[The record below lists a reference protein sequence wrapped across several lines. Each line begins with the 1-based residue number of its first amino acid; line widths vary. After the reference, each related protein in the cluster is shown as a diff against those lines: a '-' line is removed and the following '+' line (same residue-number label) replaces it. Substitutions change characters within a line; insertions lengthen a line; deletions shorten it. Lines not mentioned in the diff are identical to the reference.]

1 MSNMLKTT
9 ATSNP
14 WNLPNAITMARILAV
29 PFFIWSLV
37 SFADNESPLRW
48 ISELIFIVIM
58 ASDGIDGA
66 IARKRGIVTDLGKLL
81 DPIADKALL
90 GGALVTLSILG
101 EIAWWVTIVILVR
114 ELGIT
119 VYRLVVVNQ
128 QVSVPR
134 HIRRPVR
141 AAVHRVEQGGVAQW
155 DGAEQS
161 AAALRGRLAFVK
173 MVHAQEGRA
182 LLRRLLQAGAVTEA
196 GLEGAQ
202 AAEQNPLTEDG
213 DETQA

>member
-14 WNLPNAITMARILAV
+14 WNLPNAITLARILAV

-37 SFADNESPLRW
+37 SFSDNESPLRW

-128 QVSVPR
+128 QVIAASSGGKLKTIFQGVMVGFIVSPLTAWFPYDWYRILEQSLVLVSVALTVYSGLQYVVAA
-134 HIRRPVR
+134 VR
-141 AAVHRVEQGGVAQW
+141 ARV
-155 DGAEQS
+155 
-161 AAALRGRLAFVK
+161 
-173 MVHAQEGRA
+173 
-182 LLRRLLQAGAVTEA
+182 
-196 GLEGAQ
+196 
-202 AAEQNPLTEDG
+202 
-213 DETQA
+213 

>member
-9 ATSNP
+9 DTSKP

-37 SFADNESPLRW
+37 SISNDESPMRW
-48 ISELIFIVIM
+48 VSVLIFIVIM
-58 ASDGIDGA
+58 ASDGVDGA

-119 VYRLVVVNQ
+119 VYRLMVVNQ
-128 QVSVPR
+128 KVIAASSGGKMKTIFQGVMVGFVVSPLTAWFPFDWYFLFEDGLVL
-134 HIRRPVR
+134 ISVVLTVYSGLQYVIAAVR
-141 AAVHRVEQGGVAQW
+141 A
-155 DGAEQS
+155 
-161 AAALRGRLAFVK
+161 RG
-173 MVHAQEGRA
+173 
-182 LLRRLLQAGAVTEA
+182 
-196 GLEGAQ
+196 
-202 AAEQNPLTEDG
+202 
-213 DETQA
+213 

>member
-128 QVSVPR
+128 QVIAASSGGKMKTIFQGVMVGFIVSPLTAWFPYDWYRILEQSLVLVSVALTVYSGLQYVVAA
-134 HIRRPVR
+134 VR
-141 AAVHRVEQGGVAQW
+141 ARV
-155 DGAEQS
+155 
-161 AAALRGRLAFVK
+161 
-173 MVHAQEGRA
+173 
-182 LLRRLLQAGAVTEA
+182 
-196 GLEGAQ
+196 
-202 AAEQNPLTEDG
+202 
-213 DETQA
+213 

>member
-37 SFADNESPLRW
+37 SFSDNESPLRW
-48 ISELIFIVIM
+48 FSELIFIVIM
-58 ASDGIDGA
+58 ASDGVDGA

-128 QVSVPR
+128 KVIAASSGGKMKTIFQGVMVGFVVSPLTAWFPFDWYYLLEDGLVL
-134 HIRRPVR
+134 ISVVLTVYSGLQYVVAAVR
-141 AAVHRVEQGGVAQW
+141 A
-155 DGAEQS
+155 
-161 AAALRGRLAFVK
+161 RG
-173 MVHAQEGRA
+173 
-182 LLRRLLQAGAVTEA
+182 
-196 GLEGAQ
+196 
-202 AAEQNPLTEDG
+202 
-213 DETQA
+213 

>member
-1 MSNMLKTT
+1 MSNMLKAT

-14 WNLPNAITMARILAV
+14 WNLPNAITLARILAV

-37 SFADNESPLRW
+37 SVSNDESAMRW
-48 ISELIFIVIM
+48 VSVLIFIIIM
-58 ASDGIDGA
+58 ASDGVDGA

-119 VYRLVVVNQ
+119 VYRLIVVNQ
-128 QVSVPR
+128 KVIAASSGGKMKTIFQGVMVGFIVSPLTSWFPYDWYFLFEDGLVLTSVVLTVYSGLQYV
-134 HIRRPVR
+134 IAAVR
-141 AAVHRVEQGGVAQW
+141 A
-155 DGAEQS
+155 
-161 AAALRGRLAFVK
+161 RG
-173 MVHAQEGRA
+173 
-182 LLRRLLQAGAVTEA
+182 
-196 GLEGAQ
+196 
-202 AAEQNPLTEDG
+202 
-213 DETQA
+213 

>member
-1 MSNMLKTT
+1 MTNMLKTT
-9 ATSNP
+9 ATNNP
-14 WNLPNAITMARILAV
+14 WNLPNAITIARILAV

-37 SFADNESPLRW
+37 AVSENESPLRW
-48 ISELIFIVIM
+48 FSELIFIVIM

-119 VYRLVVVNQ
+119 VYRLIVVNQ
-128 QVSVPR
+128 EVIAASSGGKMKTIFQGIMVGFIVSPLTAWFPYDCYRLLEDSLVL
-134 HIRRPVR
+134 ISVALTVYSGLQYVVAAVR
-141 AAVHRVEQGGVAQW
+141 A
-155 DGAEQS
+155 
-161 AAALRGRLAFVK
+161 RG
-173 MVHAQEGRA
+173 
-182 LLRRLLQAGAVTEA
+182 
-196 GLEGAQ
+196 
-202 AAEQNPLTEDG
+202 
-213 DETQA
+213 

>member
-58 ASDGIDGA
+58 ASDGVDGA
-66 IARKRGIVTDLGKLL
+66 IARKRGIVTELGKLL

-128 QVSVPR
+128 GVIPASTGGKLKTIFQGVMVGFVVSPLTAWF
-134 HIRRPVR
+134 P
-141 AAVHRVEQGGVAQW
+141 GVWYGWFEDCLVLASVVLTVYS
-155 DGAEQS
+155 GLEYVI
-161 AAALRGRLAFVK
+161 AAAKA
-173 MVHAQEGRA
+173 
-182 LLRRLLQAGAVTEA
+182 RR
-196 GLEGAQ
+196 
-202 AAEQNPLTEDG
+202 
-213 DETQA
+213 

>member
-1 MSNMLKTT
+1 MSNLLKAT

-14 WNLPNAITMARILAV
+14 WNLPNAITAARILAV

-37 SFADNESPLRW
+37 SISNDESPLRW
-48 ISELIFIVIM
+48 ISVLIFIVIM
-58 ASDGIDGA
+58 ASDGVDGA

-119 VYRLVVVNQ
+119 VYRLAVVNQ
-128 QVSVPR
+128 KVIAASSGGKMKTIFQGVMVGFVVSPLTAWFPFDWYYLLEDGLVL
-134 HIRRPVR
+134 ISVVLTVYSGLQYVVSAVR
-141 AAVHRVEQGGVAQW
+141 A
-155 DGAEQS
+155 
-161 AAALRGRLAFVK
+161 RG
-173 MVHAQEGRA
+173 
-182 LLRRLLQAGAVTEA
+182 
-196 GLEGAQ
+196 
-202 AAEQNPLTEDG
+202 
-213 DETQA
+213 

>member
-37 SFADNESPLRW
+37 SVSNDESSLRW
-48 ISELIFIVIM
+48 VSVLIFIIIM
-58 ASDGIDGA
+58 ASDGVDGA

-119 VYRLVVVNQ
+119 AYRLVVVNQ
-128 QVSVPR
+128 QVIAASSGGKMKTIFQGVMVGFIVSPLTAWFPFEWYFLLEDGLVLTSV
-134 HIRRPVR
+134 VLTVYSGLQYVA
-141 AAVHRVEQGGVAQW
+141 AAVHA
-155 DGAEQS
+155 
-161 AAALRGRLAFVK
+161 RG
-173 MVHAQEGRA
+173 
-182 LLRRLLQAGAVTEA
+182 
-196 GLEGAQ
+196 
-202 AAEQNPLTEDG
+202 
-213 DETQA
+213 

>member
-9 ATSNP
+9 ATNNP
-14 WNLPNAITMARILAV
+14 WNLPNAITIARILAV

-37 SFADNESPLRW
+37 AVSNSESPLRW
-48 ISELIFIVIM
+48 VSELIFIVIM

-90 GGALVTLSILG
+90 GGALVTLSVLG

-119 VYRLVVVNQ
+119 IYRLVVVNQ
-128 QVSVPR
+128 EVIAASAGGKMKTIFQGIMVGFIVSPLTAWFPFDWYRLLEDSLVL
-134 HIRRPVR
+134 ISVALTVYSGLQYVVAAVR
-141 AAVHRVEQGGVAQW
+141 A
-155 DGAEQS
+155 
-161 AAALRGRLAFVK
+161 RG
-173 MVHAQEGRA
+173 
-182 LLRRLLQAGAVTEA
+182 
-196 GLEGAQ
+196 
-202 AAEQNPLTEDG
+202 
-213 DETQA
+213 

>member
-9 ATSNP
+9 ATNNP
-14 WNLPNAITMARILAV
+14 WNLPNAITVARILAV

-37 SFADNESPLRW
+37 AISNNESPLRW
-48 ISELIFIVIM
+48 VSELIFIVIM

-128 QVSVPR
+128 QVIAASSGGKMKTIFQGVMVGFVVSPLTAWFPFEWYRLLEDSLVLISVALTVYSGLQYVVAA
-134 HIRRPVR
+134 VR
-141 AAVHRVEQGGVAQW
+141 A
-155 DGAEQS
+155 
-161 AAALRGRLAFVK
+161 RG
-173 MVHAQEGRA
+173 
-182 LLRRLLQAGAVTEA
+182 
-196 GLEGAQ
+196 
-202 AAEQNPLTEDG
+202 
-213 DETQA
+213 

>member
-1 MSNMLKTT
+1 MTNMLKTT

-37 SFADNESPLRW
+37 SFSDNESPLRW

-128 QVSVPR
+128 QVIAASSGGKMKTIFQGVMVGFIVSPLTAWFPYDWYRILEQSLVLISVALTVYSGLQYVVAA
-134 HIRRPVR
+134 VR
-141 AAVHRVEQGGVAQW
+141 A
-155 DGAEQS
+155 
-161 AAALRGRLAFVK
+161 
-173 MVHAQEGRA
+173 RA
-182 LLRRLLQAGAVTEA
+182 
-196 GLEGAQ
+196 
-202 AAEQNPLTEDG
+202 
-213 DETQA
+213 

>member
-14 WNLPNAITMARILAV
+14 WNLPNAITLARILAV

-37 SFADNESPLRW
+37 SFSDNESPLRW
-48 ISELIFIVIM
+48 FSELIFIVIM
-58 ASDGIDGA
+58 ASDGVDGA

-128 QVSVPR
+128 KVIAASSGGKMKTIFQGVMVGFVVSPLTAWFPFDWYYLLEDGLVL
-134 HIRRPVR
+134 ISVVLTVYSGLQYVVAAVR
-141 AAVHRVEQGGVAQW
+141 A
-155 DGAEQS
+155 
-161 AAALRGRLAFVK
+161 RG
-173 MVHAQEGRA
+173 
-182 LLRRLLQAGAVTEA
+182 
-196 GLEGAQ
+196 
-202 AAEQNPLTEDG
+202 
-213 DETQA
+213 

>member
-1 MSNMLKTT
+1 MSNMLKAT

-14 WNLPNAITMARILAV
+14 WNLPNAITLARILAV

-37 SFADNESPLRW
+37 SVSNDESVMRW
-48 ISELIFIVIM
+48 VSVLIFIIIM
-58 ASDGIDGA
+58 ASDGVDGA

-119 VYRLVVVNQ
+119 VYRLIVVNQ
-128 QVSVPR
+128 KVIAASSGGKMKTIFQGVMVGFIVSPLTAWFPYDWYFLFEDGLVLTSVVLTVYSGLQYV
-134 HIRRPVR
+134 IAAVR
-141 AAVHRVEQGGVAQW
+141 A
-155 DGAEQS
+155 
-161 AAALRGRLAFVK
+161 RG
-173 MVHAQEGRA
+173 
-182 LLRRLLQAGAVTEA
+182 
-196 GLEGAQ
+196 
-202 AAEQNPLTEDG
+202 
-213 DETQA
+213 

>member
-1 MSNMLKTT
+1 MKSLLKTT
-9 ATSNP
+9 PTNNP

-37 SFADNESPLRW
+37 TFADNESPLRW
-48 ISELIFIVIM
+48 FSVLIFIVIM
-58 ASDGIDGA
+58 ASDGVDGA
-66 IARKRGIVTDLGKLL
+66 IARKKGLVTNLGKLL

-128 QVSVPR
+128 KVIAASSGGKLKTIFQGVMVGFIVS
-134 HIRRPVR
+134 
-141 AAVHRVEQGGVAQW
+141 
-155 DGAEQS
+155 
-161 AAALRGRLAFVK
+161 
-173 MVHAQEGRA
+173 
-182 LLRRLLQAGAVTEA
+182 
-196 GLEGAQ
+196 
-202 AAEQNPLTEDG
+202 PLTSWFPWAWYRLFEDSLVLISVALTVYSG
-213 DETQA
+213 LQYVVSAVKARG

>member
-1 MSNMLKTT
+1 MSNMLKAT

-14 WNLPNAITMARILAV
+14 WNLPNAITLARILAV

-37 SFADNESPLRW
+37 SVSNDESPMRW
-48 ISELIFIVIM
+48 VSVLIFIIIM
-58 ASDGIDGA
+58 ASDGVDGA

-119 VYRLVVVNQ
+119 IYRLVVVNQ
-128 QVSVPR
+128 KVIAASSGGKMKTIFQGVMVGFIVSPLTSWFPYDWYFLFEDGLVLTSVVLTVYSGLQYV
-134 HIRRPVR
+134 IAAVR
-141 AAVHRVEQGGVAQW
+141 A
-155 DGAEQS
+155 
-161 AAALRGRLAFVK
+161 RG
-173 MVHAQEGRA
+173 
-182 LLRRLLQAGAVTEA
+182 
-196 GLEGAQ
+196 
-202 AAEQNPLTEDG
+202 
-213 DETQA
+213 

>member
-1 MSNMLKTT
+1 MTNMLKTT

-37 SFADNESPLRW
+37 SFSDNESPLRW
-48 ISELIFIVIM
+48 ISELIFVVIM

-128 QVSVPR
+128 RVIAASSGGKMKTIFQGVMVGFIVSPLTAWFPYDWYRILEQSLVL
-134 HIRRPVR
+134 ISVALTVYSGLQYVVAAVR
-141 AAVHRVEQGGVAQW
+141 A
-155 DGAEQS
+155 
-161 AAALRGRLAFVK
+161 
-173 MVHAQEGRA
+173 RA
-182 LLRRLLQAGAVTEA
+182 
-196 GLEGAQ
+196 
-202 AAEQNPLTEDG
+202 
-213 DETQA
+213 

>member
-37 SFADNESPLRW
+37 SFSDNVSPLRW

-128 QVSVPR
+128 QVIAASSGGKMKTIFQGVMVGFIVSPLTAWFPYDWYRILEQSLVLISVALTVYSGLQYVVAA
-134 HIRRPVR
+134 VR
-141 AAVHRVEQGGVAQW
+141 A
-155 DGAEQS
+155 
-161 AAALRGRLAFVK
+161 
-173 MVHAQEGRA
+173 RA
-182 LLRRLLQAGAVTEA
+182 
-196 GLEGAQ
+196 
-202 AAEQNPLTEDG
+202 
-213 DETQA
+213 

>member
-1 MSNMLKTT
+1 MSNMLKAT

-14 WNLPNAITMARILAV
+14 WNLPNAITLARILAV

-37 SFADNESPLRW
+37 SVSNDESVMRW
-48 ISELIFIVIM
+48 VSVLIFIIIM
-58 ASDGIDGA
+58 ASDGVDGA

-128 QVSVPR
+128 KVIAASSGGKMKTIFQGVMVGFIVSPLTAWFPYDWYFLFEDGLVLTSVVLTVYSGLQYV
-134 HIRRPVR
+134 IAAVR
-141 AAVHRVEQGGVAQW
+141 A
-155 DGAEQS
+155 
-161 AAALRGRLAFVK
+161 RG
-173 MVHAQEGRA
+173 
-182 LLRRLLQAGAVTEA
+182 
-196 GLEGAQ
+196 
-202 AAEQNPLTEDG
+202 
-213 DETQA
+213 

>member
-1 MSNMLKTT
+1 MSNMLKAT

-14 WNLPNAITMARILAV
+14 WNLPNAITLARILAV

-37 SFADNESPLRW
+37 SVSNDESVMRW
-48 ISELIFIVIM
+48 VSVLIFIIIM
-58 ASDGIDGA
+58 ASDGVDGA

-90 GGALVTLSILG
+90 GGALVTLSLLG

-128 QVSVPR
+128 KVIAASSGGKMKTIFQGVMVGFIVSPLTAWFPYDWYFLFEDGLVLTSVVLTVYSGLQYV
-134 HIRRPVR
+134 IAAVR
-141 AAVHRVEQGGVAQW
+141 A
-155 DGAEQS
+155 
-161 AAALRGRLAFVK
+161 RG
-173 MVHAQEGRA
+173 
-182 LLRRLLQAGAVTEA
+182 
-196 GLEGAQ
+196 
-202 AAEQNPLTEDG
+202 
-213 DETQA
+213 

>member
-9 ATSNP
+9 ATNNP
-14 WNLPNAITMARILAV
+14 WNLPNAITVARILAV

-37 SFADNESPLRW
+37 AVSNNESPLRW
-48 ISELIFIVIM
+48 VSELIFIVIM

-90 GGALVTLSILG
+90 GGALVTLSLLG

-128 QVSVPR
+128 KVIAASSGGKMKTIFQGVMVGFVVSPLTAWFPFEWYRLLEDSLVL
-134 HIRRPVR
+134 ISVALTVYSGLQYVVAAVR
-141 AAVHRVEQGGVAQW
+141 A
-155 DGAEQS
+155 
-161 AAALRGRLAFVK
+161 RG
-173 MVHAQEGRA
+173 
-182 LLRRLLQAGAVTEA
+182 
-196 GLEGAQ
+196 
-202 AAEQNPLTEDG
+202 
-213 DETQA
+213 

>member
-1 MSNMLKTT
+1 MSNMLKAT

-37 SFADNESPLRW
+37 SVSNDESPMRW
-48 ISELIFIVIM
+48 VSVLIFIVIM
-58 ASDGIDGA
+58 ASDGVDGA

-90 GGALVTLSILG
+90 GGALVTLSVLG

-128 QVSVPR
+128 KVIAASSGGKMKTIFQGVMVGFVVSPLTAWFPFDWYYLLEDGLVLVSVVLTVYSGLQYVVAA
-134 HIRRPVR
+134 VR
-141 AAVHRVEQGGVAQW
+141 A
-155 DGAEQS
+155 
-161 AAALRGRLAFVK
+161 RG
-173 MVHAQEGRA
+173 
-182 LLRRLLQAGAVTEA
+182 
-196 GLEGAQ
+196 
-202 AAEQNPLTEDG
+202 
-213 DETQA
+213 

>member
-1 MSNMLKTT
+1 MTNMLRTT

-37 SFADNESPLRW
+37 SFSDNESPLRW
-48 ISELIFIVIM
+48 ISELIFVVIM

-90 GGALVTLSILG
+90 GGALVTLSMLG

-128 QVSVPR
+128 RVIAASSGGKMKTIFQGVMVGFIVSPLTAWFPYDWYRILEQSLVL
-134 HIRRPVR
+134 ISVALTVYSGLQYVVAAVR
-141 AAVHRVEQGGVAQW
+141 A
-155 DGAEQS
+155 
-161 AAALRGRLAFVK
+161 
-173 MVHAQEGRA
+173 RA
-182 LLRRLLQAGAVTEA
+182 
-196 GLEGAQ
+196 
-202 AAEQNPLTEDG
+202 
-213 DETQA
+213 

>member
-37 SFADNESPLRW
+37 SFSDNESPLRW

-128 QVSVPR
+128 QVIAASSGGKMKTIFQGVMVGFIVSPLTAWFPYDWYRILEQSLVLISVALTVYSGLQYVVAA
-134 HIRRPVR
+134 VR
-141 AAVHRVEQGGVAQW
+141 A
-155 DGAEQS
+155 
-161 AAALRGRLAFVK
+161 
-173 MVHAQEGRA
+173 RA
-182 LLRRLLQAGAVTEA
+182 
-196 GLEGAQ
+196 
-202 AAEQNPLTEDG
+202 
-213 DETQA
+213 

>member
-1 MSNMLKTT
+1 MTNMLKTT

-37 SFADNESPLRW
+37 TFSDNESPLRW

-128 QVSVPR
+128 QVIAASSGGKMKTIFQGVMVGFIVSPLTAWFPYDWYRILEQSLVLISVALTVYSGLQYVVAAVR
-134 HIRRPVR
+134 VR
-141 AAVHRVEQGGVAQW
+141 A
-155 DGAEQS
+155 
-161 AAALRGRLAFVK
+161 
-173 MVHAQEGRA
+173 
-182 LLRRLLQAGAVTEA
+182 
-196 GLEGAQ
+196 
-202 AAEQNPLTEDG
+202 
-213 DETQA
+213 

>member
-128 QVSVPR
+128 QVIAASSGGKMKTIFQGVMVGFIVSPLTAWFPYDWYRILEQSLVLVSVALTVYSGLQYVVAA
-134 HIRRPVR
+134 VR
-141 AAVHRVEQGGVAQW
+141 A
-155 DGAEQS
+155 
-161 AAALRGRLAFVK
+161 RG
-173 MVHAQEGRA
+173 
-182 LLRRLLQAGAVTEA
+182 
-196 GLEGAQ
+196 
-202 AAEQNPLTEDG
+202 
-213 DETQA
+213 

>member
-1 MSNMLKTT
+1 MSNMLKAT

-14 WNLPNAITMARILAV
+14 WNLPNAITLARILAV

-37 SFADNESPLRW
+37 SVSNDESAMRW
-48 ISELIFIVIM
+48 VSVLIFIIIM
-58 ASDGIDGA
+58 ASDGVDGA

-119 VYRLVVVNQ
+119 VYRLIVVNQ
-128 QVSVPR
+128 KVIAASSGGKIKTIFQGVMVGFIVSPLTAWFPYDWYFLFEDGLVLTSVVLTVYSGLQYV
-134 HIRRPVR
+134 IAAVR
-141 AAVHRVEQGGVAQW
+141 A
-155 DGAEQS
+155 
-161 AAALRGRLAFVK
+161 RG
-173 MVHAQEGRA
+173 
-182 LLRRLLQAGAVTEA
+182 
-196 GLEGAQ
+196 
-202 AAEQNPLTEDG
+202 
-213 DETQA
+213 